1 MYLLASGFNRPQG
14 GLVNPLQFFEHHLD
28 DNVQRKE
35 DHEMK
40 GKEREMD
47 RRTFMKTTL
56 AAGAGVALTGAMG
69 HLAWGKSLTDG
80 DPTDLSLFQLSK
92 MIRKG
97 DLSSKKLV
105 ELYLERIQKFG
116 GPKNINAYITVAG
129 DAALRQAEELDKL
142 AKQNKFK
149 GPLHG
154 LPVAIKD
161 NLDTK
166 DIKTTGGSKILAS
179 WFPPSDAHVVK
190 KLKDAGAI
198 IIGKT
203 NMHEFAFGITTNN
216 PHYGPT
222 RNPYDLS
229 RIPGGSSGGSG
240 AAAAAALCAGAI
252 GTDTGGSVR
261 IPAALCGVVG
271 LKPTLGRV
279 GRGGMMYLSF
289 TRDVIGPIT
298 RTVADSALIL
308 EAISGTDPRDP
319 ESSSNVVPNYTAY
332 LKNDLK
338 GKKFG
343 VPRKYFFEN
352 IHPDTQKV
360 IEDAIKEM
368 KSLGGSVKEVEVKHM
383 DIATPTGFNIVL
395 AECIYLMEDYLKTF
409 DREATIGKYLDQLG
423 LDVKGVLG
431 SLKGTPESKPVPGY
445 LYAKSVRKDRNKMIS
460 GFEDAMT
467 GVDAL
472 ILPTTPLPASKIG
485 EDVETELLGK
495 KVNTFLTFIKN
506 CDPISVVGYPA
517 ITVPAGYS
525 KTGLPIGLQIVARPW
540 EEGQLVSMAYS
551 FERATKI
558 RKAPKL

>member
-1 MYLLASGFNRPQG
+1 MEHQG
-14 GLVNPLQFFEHHLD
+14 
-28 DNVQRKE
+28 
-35 DHEMK
+35 
-40 GKEREMD
+40 REMD
-47 RRTFMKTTL
+47 RRAFMKNIM
-56 AAGAGVALTGAMG
+56 AAGAGFTLAASMGTPVWAKASSPSSVA
-69 HLAWGKSLTDG
+69 
-80 DPTDLSLFQLSK
+80 DLSLYELSK

-97 DLSSKKLV
+97 EITSRELV
-105 ELYLERIQKFG
+105 ELYLERIQGFG
-116 GPKNINAYITVAG
+116 GRNGINAYITIAK
-129 DAALRQAEELDKL
+129 DAALREAEELDRL
-142 AKQNKFK
+142 AKQGNFK

-154 LPVAIKD
+154 LPLAVKD

-166 DIKTTGGSKILAS
+166 KIRTTGGSKILAS
-179 WFPPSDAHVVK
+179 WIPPADAHVVEQLK
-190 KLKDAGAI
+190 KAGAI
-198 IIGKT
+198 ILGKT

-222 RNPYDLS
+222 RNPYDPS

-298 RTVADSALIL
+298 RTVADSAIL
-308 EAISGTDPRDP
+308 MQVMAGKDPRDP
-319 ESSSNVVPNYTAY
+319 ESSSSPVPNYLSA
-332 LKNDLK
+332 LRNGIK
-338 GKKFG
+338 GKTFG
-343 VPRKYFFEN
+343 LPKKLFFEQ
-352 IHPDTQKV
+352 IHPDTQEV
-360 IEDAIKEM
+360 MDEAIKEIR
-368 KSLGGSVKEVEVKHM
+368 KLGGMIKEVEVKHM

-409 DREATIGKYLDQLG
+409 DPQATIDKYLNQLG
-423 LDVKGVLG
+423 PDVKAVLG
-431 SLKGTPESKPVPGY
+431 GQKGTPDSKPVPGY
-445 LYAKSVRKDRNKMIS
+445 VYAKSVRRDRNKMIAS
-460 GFEDAMT
+460 FEEAMA

-472 ILPTTPLPASKIG
+472 LLPTTPLPASRIG

-495 KVNTFLTFIKN
+495 KVNTFLTFIRN

-525 KTGLPIGLQIVARPW
+525 KIGLPIGLQIVARPW
-540 EEGQLVSMAYS
+540 EEGKLLGIAYA
-551 FERATKI
+551 FEQETRI
-558 RKAPKL
+558 RKPPF

>member
-1 MYLLASGFNRPQG
+1 MNGQG
-14 GLVNPLQFFEHHLD
+14 
-28 DNVQRKE
+28 K
-35 DHEMK
+35 
-40 GKEREMD
+40 EMD
-47 RRTFMKTTL
+47 RRTFMKTAL
-56 AAGAGVALTGAMG
+56 AAGAG
-69 HLAWGKSLTDG
+69 LAVTTHMSDLASGVQTTDA
-80 DPTDLSLFQLSK
+80 DLADLSLKELSG

-97 DLSSKKLV
+97 EISSTRLV
-105 ELYLERIQKFG
+105 ELYLERIRKID
-116 GPKNINAYITVAG
+116 GPDGLNGYLTVAA
-129 DAALRQAEELDKL
+129 DLAMKQAEELDKL

-166 DIKTTGGSKILAS
+166 DIRTTGGSKILAS
-179 WFPPSDAHVVK
+179 WIPPKDAHVVQ
-190 KLKDAGAI
+190 KLREAGAI
-198 IIGKT
+198 ILGKT

-222 RNPYDLS
+222 RNPYDFS

-240 AAAAAALCAGAI
+240 AVTAAALCAGAI

-298 RTVADSALIL
+298 RTVVDAALVL
-308 EAISGTDPRDP
+308 EAIAGRDPRDP
-319 ESSSNVVPNYTAY
+319 ESSSNPVPHYASIS
-332 LKNDLK
+332 K
-338 GKKFG
+338 GGLSGKSFG
-343 VPRKYFFEN
+343 VPKKYFFEE
-352 IHPDTQKV
+352 IHPDTQQV
-360 IEDAIKEM
+360 IDDAIRGIKDI
-368 KSLGGSVKEVEVKHM
+368 GGTVKEVEVKHM

-395 AECIYLMEDYLKTF
+395 AECIYLMEDYLRTF
-409 DREATIGKYLDQLG
+409 DPQATIEKYLDQLG
-423 LDVKGVLG
+423 PDVKGAVG
-431 SLKGTPESKPVPGY
+431 SQKGTAESKPVPGY
-445 LYAKSVRKDRNKMIS
+445 VYTKSVREDRNKMIS
-460 GFEDAMT
+460 GFEDAMS

-485 EDVETELLGK
+485 EDAETELLGK
-495 KVNTFLTFIKN
+495 MVNTFLTFIKN

-525 KTGLPIGLQIVARPW
+525 KNGLPIGLQMVTRPW
-540 EEGQLVSMAYS
+540 EEQKLLQMAYS
-551 FERATKI
+551 FEQAMKV